1 MFLPAVYR
9 TELAILALGKEN
21 FLAASANP
29 QRCFIVC
36 HHLRKQHLNCQFQR
50 MEVPYY
56 HGMLTQLNVV
66 GRRVTGESR
75 EANSKGFLRD
85 GIFSVLIQI
94 MVV

>member
-1 MFLPAVYR
+1 MAVRSLSEEY
-9 TELAILALGKEN
+9 
-21 FLAASANP
+21 FLAVSTNP

-36 HHLRKQHLNCQFQR
+36 HHLCKQHLNSQFQR